1 MQLSERQAEIAELV
15 REHGF
20 LTVDAMSEHFS
31 VTTQTIRRDLNTLC
45 DHGLARRRH
54 GGIESSAKSGNLA
67 YESRQILAR
76 GAKQAIGREVARHI
90 QNGSSLAF
98 GIGTTPQLVAEA
110 LLGHDSLRVFTNNLN
125 IAMLSCSNPTF
136 EVNIVGGRLRNGDR
150 DVLGTGMESFLT
162 SYMVDVGIYGAA
174 GVAEDGTL
182 LDFYDEE
189 VRARKLIRENS
200 RETFLVLDH
209 TKFERAAH
217 VRGGNVGAATKVFC
231 NARPPENIIKVLND
245 AGAELV
251 ICTKEQAQ

>member
-31 VTTQTIRRDLNTLC
+31 VTTQTIRRDLTTLC

-54 GGIESSAKSGNLA
+54 GGIESSVKSGNLG

-76 GAKQAIGREVARHI
+76 GAKQTIGREVARHI
-90 QNGSSLAF
+90 QSGSSLAF
-98 GIGTTPQLVAEA
+98 SIGTTPQLVAEA

-136 EVNIVGGRLRNGDR
+136 EVNIVGGRLRNSDR
-150 DVLGTGMESFLT
+150 DVLGAGMESFLT

-189 VRARKLIRENS
+189 VQARRLIRENS

-209 TKFERAAH
+209 TKFERVAH
-217 VRGGNVGAATKVFC
+217 VRGGNVGEATKC
-231 NARPPENIIKVLND
+231 SAMPARLKTLSSPE
-245 AGAELV
+245 
-251 ICTKEQAQ
+251 